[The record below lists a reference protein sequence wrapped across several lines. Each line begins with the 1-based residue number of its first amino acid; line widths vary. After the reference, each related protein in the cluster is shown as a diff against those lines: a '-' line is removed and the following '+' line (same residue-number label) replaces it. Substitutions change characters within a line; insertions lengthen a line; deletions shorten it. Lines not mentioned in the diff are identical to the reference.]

1 MGLPCRWPVELEER
15 CRVKWV
21 GCHDADSH
29 RRWAK
34 AKQTLPEEMGRHDSQ
49 LMIGVQAA
57 KLDSGWCQ
65 DDMHPI
71 DLQWDQ
77 RRDSGSTVA
86 RFLAYPF
93 LPSFLIVGICRD

>member
-1 MGLPCRWPVELEER
+1 MLTVIEDGPRQSKLCPR
-15 CRVKWV
+15 KW
-21 GCHDADSH
+21 A
-29 RRWAK
+29 
-34 AKQTLPEEMGRHDSQ
+34 RHDSQ

-86 RFLAYPF
+86 RFLAYPL

>member
-1 MGLPCRWPVELEER
+1 
-15 CRVKWV
+15 
-21 GCHDADSH
+21 
-29 RRWAK
+29 
-34 AKQTLPEEMGRHDSQ
+34 
-49 LMIGVQAA
+49 MIGVQAA

-86 RFLAYPF
+86 RFLAYPL